1 MTRQLTVRM
10 DRTLT
15 LPDTRLGLV
24 RLAVVVLVVA
34 LLVPSVVSAFTH
46 DPVDV
51 EPGAIDDPANGSTVV
66 SAQGFEA
73 RAANASL
80 KSTRLVQVDG
90 EGNFES
96 EYDISAGRGYFYD
109 IDPLPDGTVLVSIG
123 RHNSTFVKYDPETGQ
138 RVWTEKLGTDDTHDA
153 DLLGEHELVV
163 ADMRNYDPE
172 TGENDD
178 RIFVYNRTTDEVV
191 WEFRF
196 ERIYDREDGGDYTD
210 DWTHVNDVDA
220 VEGGFMVS
228 PRNMDQVLLINRS
241 TKDIEWAL
249 GADGNHSVMYEQH
262 NPTYLEGED
271 GTPTVLVADSENDR
285 VVEYAR
291 TNGSWEQTWVLGT
304 GGKLNWPR
312 DADRLP
318 NGNTLVVDSLNHR
331 AIEVTPSGE
340 IVWEYYV
347 SWGTYDAER
356 MNLGDEPGGPT
367 IREQDMEGAYALNGS
382 AGLTPGTS
390 DRQTFAGWL
399 KTTFA
404 GTPVS
409 GPVTY
414 FATRWSHIIP
424 WIRPT
429 WLSPWAFAS
438 AVGAVLVGG
447 TWALGDL
454 VYHRRAVRR
463 RLGEGVAWVRARVD
477 TSGSATERSGDD

>member
-1 MTRQLTVRM
+1 M
-10 DRTLT
+10 DRTLPR
-15 LPDTRLGLV
+15 PDTRLGLARV
-24 RLAVVVLVVA
+24 AVVVLVVA
-34 LLVPSVVSAFTH
+34 LLVPSGVSALTH

-51 EPGAIDDPANGSTVV
+51 EPGTIRQPANGSTVV

-90 EGNFES
+90 DGNFEQ
-96 EYDISAGRGYFYD
+96 EYDIAAGSGYFYD
-109 IDPLPDGTVLVSIG
+109 VDPLSDGTVLVSVG
-123 RHNSTFVKYDPETGQ
+123 KHNSSFVKYDPETGQ
-138 RVWTEKLGTDDTHDA
+138 RVWTEQLGTDDTHDV
-153 DLLGEHELVV
+153 DLIDEHELVV
-163 ADMRNYDPE
+163 AQMRNYDE
-172 TGENDD
+172 SADRNDD

-210 DWTHVNDVDA
+210 DWTHVNDVDR
-220 VEGGFMVS
+220 VGDGEFMVS

-241 TKDIEWAL
+241 TKEVEWAL
-249 GADGNHSVMYEQH
+249 GADDNHSILHEQH

-291 TNGSWEQTWVLGT
+291 TDGTWERTWELGV
-304 GGKLNWPR
+304 GGNMNWPR

-331 AIEVTPSGE
+331 VMEVTPTGE
-340 IVWEYYV
+340 VVWEYYV

-356 MNLGDEPGGPT
+356 MALGDEPGGPT
-367 IREQDMEGAYALNGS
+367 IREQGAEGRYALNGS
-382 AGLTPGTS
+382 AALTPGTS
-390 DRQTFAGWL
+390 DRQTFAEWL
-399 KTTFA
+399 ETTFA
-404 GTPVS
+404 GTPAG

-414 FATRWSHIIP
+414 FATRWSHVIP

-447 TWALGDL
+447 TWGLGDL
-454 VYHRRAVRR
+454 VYHRRTARL

-477 TSGSATERSGDD
+477 GGGSPTERSGDD